1 MIIPEENKVF
11 AEEKVAKINFANRN
25 SKTAKITKIKTVTG
39 QFFID
44 IAELKN
50 AKYNFWLEKAEFQIV
65 NRKL

>member
-11 AEEKVAKINFANRN
+11 AEEKVVEINFVNRN
-25 SKTAKITKIKTVTG
+25 SKAAKITKIKTVTG

-50 AKYNFWLEKAEFQIV
+50 AKYNLWLEKAEFQIA
-65 NRKL
+65 NHRL